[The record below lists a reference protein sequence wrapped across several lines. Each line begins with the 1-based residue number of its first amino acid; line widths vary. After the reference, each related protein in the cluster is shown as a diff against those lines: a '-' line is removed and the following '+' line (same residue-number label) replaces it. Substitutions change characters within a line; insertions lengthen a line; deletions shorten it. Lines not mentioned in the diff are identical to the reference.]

1 MTRNL
6 RNRPAPAPLQLL
18 DPLQRLD
25 RLLSVVTADL
35 RRTEADLAETRAR
48 LERAER
54 INAALWELVELA
66 SLAGGEWLE
75 DEAEAVEGD

>member
-6 RNRPAPAPLQLL
+6 RDLPTL

-25 RLLSVVTADL
+25 RLLSVVTAAL
-35 RRTEADLAETRAR
+35 RRTEADLAETRARLAEARAR

-54 INAALWELVELA
+54 INAALWELVEMA
-66 SLAGGEWLE
+66 SVAGGEWLE
-75 DEAEAVEGD
+75 DEAEAGA